1 MTLSSYRSA
10 VVLLSPRAVASHE
23 GSGAGGR
30 VPNRTRFD
38 ARRRYVSSV
47 FSRWARARLVLAL
60 SPHDARLRQVLSVLA
75 FMVGIAVIVYS
86 AAVFSFEQ
94 SGANAADF
102 ESIPRTFW

>member
-1 MTLSSYRSA
+1 MLDSA
-10 VVLLSPRAVASHE
+10 K
-23 GSGAGGR
+23 
-30 VPNRTRFD
+30 
-38 ARRRYVSSV
+38 
-47 FSRWARARLVLAL
+47 
-60 SPHDARLRQVLSVLA
+60 VLSVLV